1 MQAKDRIFAAILGGL
16 VIALVVVGSIV
27 GVGPFDNAQD
37 VQAAPPAAPTPIADL
52 VNSNDAL
59 NVTFQSA
66 TALTADTN
74 TGGSQLPT
82 YEWLDIQYVIDHGTV
97 NTTTIT
103 VQFSNDNSNWVSGPA
118 IVTDS
123 AADGSD
129 ITRVPIFGRYVRFNQ
144 NLTSANTITIT
155 LIGLAK

>member
-1 MQAKDRIFAAILGGL
+1 MQAKDRVLAAVLGGL
-16 VIALVVVGSIV
+16 FIALVVIGSIA
-27 GVGPFDNAQD
+27 GIG
-37 VQAAPPAAPTPIADL
+37 QAAPVAAPTPIANL
-52 VNSNDAL
+52 VNSGDAL

-66 TALTADTN
+66 TAIAADTN
-74 TGGSQLPT
+74 TGGQQLPT
-82 YEWLDIQYVIDHGTV
+82 YEWVDIQYVIDHGTV

-103 VQFSNDNSNWVSGPA
+103 AQFSNDNSNWVNGPA

-129 ITRVPIFGRYVRFNQ
+129 ITRIPIFGRYMRFNQ
-144 NLTSANTITIT
+144 NVANTNTITIT

>member
-1 MQAKDRIFAAILGGL
+1 MQAKDRVLAAVFGGL
-16 VIALVVVGSIV
+16 VIALVVIGSIA
-27 GVGPFDNAQD
+27 GIG
-37 VQAAPPAAPTPIADL
+37 QAAPPAAPTPIANL
-52 VNSNDAL
+52 VNSSDAL

-66 TALTADTN
+66 TALAADTN

-82 YEWLDIQYVIDHGTV
+82 YEWIDIQHVIDQGTV

-103 VQFSNDNSNWVSGPA
+103 IQFSNDNSNWVNGPA
-118 IVTDS
+118 IVTDN
-123 AADGSD
+123 AADATD

-144 NLTSANTITIT
+144 NLATTDTITIT

>member
-1 MQAKDRIFAAILGGL
+1 MRMKDRAFAASVGTL
-16 VIALVVVGSIV
+16 VIALVVIALVVIGSIT
-27 GVGPFDNAQD
+27 GI
-37 VQAAPPAAPTPIADL
+37 VQAAPPAAPTPIANL
-52 VNSNDAL
+52 VNSNDTL

-74 TGGSQLPT
+74 TGGSQLPV
-82 YEWLDIQYVIDHGTV
+82 YEWVDLQYVIDHGTV

-103 VQFSNDNSNWVSGPA
+103 IQFSNDNSNWVSGPA

-123 AADGSD
+123 AADGTD
-129 ITRVPIFGRYVRFNQ
+129 ITRVPLFGRYVRFNQ
-144 NLTSANTITIT
+144 NVTNSNPITIT